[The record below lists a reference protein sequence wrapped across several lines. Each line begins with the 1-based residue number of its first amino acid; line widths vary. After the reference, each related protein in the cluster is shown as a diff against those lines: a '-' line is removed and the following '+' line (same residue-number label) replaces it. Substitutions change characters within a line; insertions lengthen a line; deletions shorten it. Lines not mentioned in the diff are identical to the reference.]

1 MSEMTNNIN
10 INEIEALRELITT
23 VENSYVDLPWQPYLP
38 ANCFMMTNVIV
49 SYLANIDSPEDLLR
63 ASKATLYDLV
73 EAQFIEYVSE
83 FDEPDRSHCMKTILQ
98 IKN

>member
-1 MSEMTNNIN
+1 MTNNIN

-23 VENSYVDLPWQPYLP
+23 VENSYLDLPWQPYLP
-38 ANCFMMTNVIV
+38 ANCFMVTNVIV

-73 EAQFIEYVSE
+73 EAQFIEHVRN
-83 FDEPDRSHCMKTILQ
+83 FDEPDRSHCMKTILE
-98 IKN
+98 IRN

>member
-1 MSEMTNNIN
+1 M
-10 INEIEALRELITT
+10 
-23 VENSYVDLPWQPYLP
+23 V
-38 ANCFMMTNVIV
+38 TNVIV

-73 EAQFIEYVSE
+73 EAQFIEHVRN
-83 FDEPDRSHCMKTILQ
+83 FDEPDRSHCMKTILE

>member
-1 MSEMTNNIN
+1 MSEMTKNIN
-10 INEIEALRELITT
+10 TNEIEALRELITT
-23 VENSYVDLPWQPYLP
+23 VEKSYLDLPWQPYLP

-49 SYLANIDSPEDLLR
+49 SYLAKIDSPEELLR

-73 EAQFIEYVSE
+73 EAQFIEYVSN
-83 FDEPDRSHCMKTILQ
+83 FDEPDRSHGMKTILQ

>member
-1 MSEMTNNIN
+1 MSEMTNNVN

-23 VENSYVDLPWQPYLP
+23 IENSYVGLPWQPYLP
-38 ANCFMMTNVIV
+38 ANCFMATNVIV

-83 FDEPDRSHCMKTILQ
+83 FDEPDRSHYLKTILQ